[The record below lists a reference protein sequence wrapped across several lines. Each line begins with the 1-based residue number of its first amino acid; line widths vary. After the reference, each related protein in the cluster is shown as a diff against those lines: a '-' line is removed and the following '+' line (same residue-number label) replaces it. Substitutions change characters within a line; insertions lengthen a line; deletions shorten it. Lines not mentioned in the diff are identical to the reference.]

1 MATEALSNKCK
12 ANCLLCSDRAP
23 GIAKIGNEFE
33 FHCLRFGSSRKPV
46 LSGCS
51 IVSGERLYLTMIEG

>member
-1 MATEALSNKCK
+1 MLVFFS
-12 ANCLLCSDRAP
+12 LLVS
-23 GIAKIGNEFE
+23 I
-33 FHCLRFGSSRKPV
+33 LRFISDDRTLARNPV